1 MTLENLSCFLIFQK
15 TGVALGETKQSLR
28 WARFELG
35 CDKLLPPP
43 GYSFGIEGGDTLPSP
58 HFGLPGRKEGE
69 NWQMRS
75 WVVGASLESYEN
87 QCFPVSHN
95 LTVFPSQVSA
105 AGRLACT
112 SVLDAQLLRFSQA
125 IKQWPSTLSQRWDR
139 PEAAW
144 GNEPG
149 LGPVPAASQA
159 KGAAQKP
166 RALPLG
172 GGRETRHGAAASGWI
187 L

>member
-1 MTLENLSCFLIFQK
+1 M
-15 TGVALGETKQSLR
+15 
-28 WARFELG
+28 
-35 CDKLLPPP
+35 
-43 GYSFGIEGGDTLPSP
+43 
-58 HFGLPGRKEGE
+58 
-69 NWQMRS
+69 
-75 WVVGASLESYEN
+75 GASLESYEN

-125 IKQWPSTLSQRWDR
+125 IKQWPSTLSQRWNR

-149 LGPVPAASQA
+149 LGPVPSKRCGPEA
-159 KGAAQKP
+159 KGFTSGRRP
-166 RALPLG
+166 RDPARGGCLRMDPVESQEQDLRCRLPPG
-172 GGRETRHGAAASGWI
+172 GGCGWPAPPP
-187 L
+187 